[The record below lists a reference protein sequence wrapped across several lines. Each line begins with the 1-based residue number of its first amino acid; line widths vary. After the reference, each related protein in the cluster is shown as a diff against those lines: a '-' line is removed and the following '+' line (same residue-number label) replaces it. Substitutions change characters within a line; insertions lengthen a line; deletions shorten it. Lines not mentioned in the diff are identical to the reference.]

1 MSFYENLRKTRALE
15 EVRRAD
21 IINMNLNESF
31 ECPIL
36 DSDETYNESNED
48 LLMELIDRLPVEDDE
63 EDKVEKIL
71 DGEDISEDELADT
84 SDIVTDLE

>member
-36 DSDETYNESNED
+36 ESDETYNESNED

-84 SDIVTDLE
+84 SDIITDLE